1 MTLFGAK
8 YSSLWG
14 AVLCFAECLA
24 ASLDLLSR
32 WRRPP
37 PSPVINN
44 STVSTH
50 SVLWE
55 TRFPLAKNRLSGR
68 KELQR
73 KKKKKKKGKWGG
85 KSGCPRCPWKQ
96 HLLCL
101 QQKGRRLLCDRG
113 RVGQV
118 NRAPW
123 WNTSKTT
130 ASRVAASCWADRLKL
145 EKYFCYFWQL
155 LWPIL
160 PLGWGDWETLKFE
173 WKDDV
178 NE

>member
-73 KKKKKKKGKWGG
+73 KKKKKKVSEEERADVQGARGSSTYSVCSRRVVASCATEDAWG
-85 KSGCPRCPWKQ
+85 RLTE
-96 HLLCL
+96 LLGEIPL
-101 QQKGRRLLCDRG
+101 RLLQ
-113 RVGQV
+113 VGWLLPVEQTG
-118 NRAPW
+118 W
-123 WNTSKTT
+123 S
-130 ASRVAASCWADRLKL
+130 SRNIFVIFDSYYDLF
-145 EKYFCYFWQL
+145 Y
-155 LWPIL
+155 LWVEVT
-160 PLGWGDWETLKFE
+160 GKH
-173 WKDDV
+173 
-178 NE
+178 